1 MLQRDYYLRII
12 EEFGKALANFL
23 EKRYDGPRREHKL
36 RDLYRQYVGPY
47 DVLCRLSADET
58 LDYAVREWP
67 DSERLERLAMLAE
80 LLYAEAG
87 YSQAPLCTLL
97 YERAYWLYD
106 YVEANGTTYSMDRH
120 RKMEEIKRKLAQKG

>member
-23 EKRYDGPRREHKL
+23 EKRYDGPRREHEL

-47 DVLCRLSADET
+47 DVLCRLSTDDT
-58 LDYAVREWP
+58 LVYAAREWP
-67 DSERLERLAMLAE
+67 DHERLERLAMLAE

-97 YERAYWLYD
+97 YERAYKLYD

-120 RKMEEIKRKLAQKG
+120 RKMAAIRHRLHPEA

>member
-23 EKRYDGPRREHKL
+23 EKRYDGPRREHEL

-47 DVLCRLSADET
+47 DVLCRLSTDET

-67 DSERLERLAMLAE
+67 DSERDWPCWPSCSTLRPATARHPSARCSM
-80 LLYAEAG
+80 
-87 YSQAPLCTLL
+87 SAPT
-97 YERAYWLYD
+97 
-106 YVEANGTTYSMDRH
+106 GSTTT
-120 RKMEEIKRKLAQKG
+120 